1 MENQHLCLYCSQRL
15 LRHISHQGIYWFC
28 SHCHQEIPD
37 IENLREAKLSL
48 QNIIC
53 NQFTQHKHSEEKW
66 LQTQASD
73 RLILHEQLLQQ
84 TKVIVLDRTEV
95 T

>member
-1 MENQHLCLYCSQRL
+1 MSNQHFCLYCSQPL

-48 QNIIC
+48 QNMIR
-53 NQFTQHKHSEEKW
+53 NQLIQDKQSEEKW
-66 LQTQASD
+66 FKQKQA
-73 RLILHEQLLQQ
+73 IA
-84 TKVIVLDRTEV
+84 
-95 T
+95 